1 MKNKLYSV
9 IFLLVSFHF
18 ISLVYSREI
27 KLNVNLLPT
36 GQYNVSD
43 FLNPSVSLW
52 TVTVECI
59 DCPEGGLD
67 YRLEVKLNFNDIR
80 PAIWGV
86 TYVRTLE
93 TGSFDQLTNFD
104 FQGGAGLL
112 QDDTEN

>member
-1 MKNKLYSV
+1 MKKILYSI
-9 IFLLVSFHF
+9 IFLLFSLQ
-18 ISLVYSREI
+18 SLVYSSEI

-52 TVTVECI
+52 TVITECV
-59 DCPEGGLD
+59 DCPEEGLD
-67 YRLEVKLNFNDIR
+67 YRLEVKLSFNDIQ

-86 TYVRTLE
+86 TYVRNLTM
-93 TGSFDQLTNFD
+93 GGFDEMTNFD

-112 QDDTEN
+112 QD